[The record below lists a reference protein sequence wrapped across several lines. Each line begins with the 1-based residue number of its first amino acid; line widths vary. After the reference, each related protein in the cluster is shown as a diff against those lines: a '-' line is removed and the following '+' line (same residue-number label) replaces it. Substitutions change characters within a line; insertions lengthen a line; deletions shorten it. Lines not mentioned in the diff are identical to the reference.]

1 LPWQKDK
8 ASTLIRARDY
18 VNTLKF
24 RVSELEEKHRMLIES
39 QLRGGN
45 GSQKDDHTVGQ
56 IEVDITNKAAQ
67 EEASQECR
75 LKIVVGS
82 GGNIAMDAVVTILQ
96 CLKEIGDVR
105 LVAMDTPSTSS
116 GLPLEKDSDSPL
128 QVTV

>member
-24 RVSELEEKHRMLIES
+24 RVSELEEKQRLLVES
-39 QLRGGN
+39 QLGGGN
-45 GSQKDDHTVGQ
+45 SGQKDDHSVGQ

-67 EEASQECR
+67 ECR
-75 LKIVVGS
+75 LKIVLGS
-82 GGNIAMDAVVTILQ
+82 GGNAMDAVVTILQ
-96 CLKEIGDVR
+96 YLKEIGDVR

-116 GLPLEKDSDSPL
+116 GLPLEKDSDVSL